1 MAWALFVV
9 AEQETLG
16 VFELQDQ
23 DILVC
28 MVLKLTVAAAVAAT
42 VAKYKY
48 INRRIRLETTQ
59 DKQTE
64 IKHIS
69 IDNTKKKNIKLFYH
83 TLLIPLLFYTQ
94 HKFHMKFMYNKT
106 W

>member
-1 MAWALFVV
+1 MAWALLV
-9 AEQETLG
+9 AAGRETLG

-23 DILVC
+23 DILVR

-42 VAKYKY
+42 VAKYKH
-48 INRRIRLETTQ
+48 IIKRIGWETTQ

-69 IDNTKKKNIKLFYH
+69 NDNTKKKI
-83 TLLIPLLFYTQ
+83 
-94 HKFHMKFMYNKT
+94 
-106 W
+106 